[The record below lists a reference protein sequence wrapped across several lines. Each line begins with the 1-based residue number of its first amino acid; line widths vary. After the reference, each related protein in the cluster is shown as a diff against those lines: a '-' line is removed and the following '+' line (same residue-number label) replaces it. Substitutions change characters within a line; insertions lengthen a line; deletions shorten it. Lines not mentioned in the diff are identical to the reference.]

1 MKVDVPLMTTRE
13 LDALVPDL
21 LFVEAWAAAVRA
33 EIQKALEDG
42 ATMERATLEPKRGM
56 RKWDAEEA
64 IVTSTL
70 SNVLQSLGRNPDP
83 DQYAPRKVVTPA
95 QSEKLVG
102 RRAYDE
108 HLSSLVT
115 SESSGYNLKLR

>member
-1 MKVDVPLMTTRE
+1 MKVDVPLMTTKE
-13 LDALVPDL
+13 LDALVKDV

-33 EIQKALEDG
+33 EILKALEDG
-42 ATMERATLEPKRGM
+42 AVMENAFLEPKRGL
-56 RKWDAEEA
+56 RKWDREETF
-64 IVTSTL
+64 VSSVL
-70 SNVLQSLGRNPDP
+70 SDILQRLGRNPDP
-83 DQYAPRKVVTPA
+83 DTYAPRKVVTPA

>member
-1 MKVDVPLMTTRE
+1 MKVDVPLMTTEE
-13 LDALVPDL
+13 LDELVEDV

-33 EIQKALEDG
+33 EILKALEGG
-42 ATMERATLEPKRGM
+42 AVMERATLEPKRGL
-56 RKWDAEEA
+56 RKWDADEA
-64 IVTSTL
+64 LVASALSDTL
-70 SNVLQSLGRNPDP
+70 LLLGRDPNPDT
-83 DQYAPRKVVTPA
+83 YAPRKVVTPA

-108 HLSSLVT
+108 HLSNLVT